1 MTSTSGAVDGGTVL
15 SVEDLRVYFYTR
27 SGVVRAVDGIDLDI
41 AKGEAVGL
49 VGESG
54 SGKSQTA
61 LAVMG
66 LTTAPGRVESGR
78 IVFNGVDLR
87 RQSAEAIRNIR
98 GRDIAMI
105 FQDPMSSLNPVLRV
119 GEQVADGM
127 RVHLPGRRR
136 IVVVLDELLALH
148 RLRRMTRKIKARVVE
163 LFRRVRIPGA
173 GRRVRS
179 FPHEFS
185 GGQRQRLAIARGL
198 ALHPKMIVLDEP
210 VSALDVSIRAQIMNL
225 LKDLQKEYEVS
236 YMLIAHHLATVR
248 YMCDWV
254 AVMYLGQ
261 IVEYADV
268 RELFNNPLHP
278 YTKALMSAALPSHPD
293 IEQDEIILTGEVP
306 SPLNPPSGCRFHT
319 RCPFAMDRC
328 AVEVPETKE
337 VAPGHTTSCHLY

>member
-1 MTSTSGAVDGGTVL
+1 MTTVPEPVGNAEPEAPL
-15 SVEDLRVYFYTR
+15 LEVFDLKKHFPVTKGLLFSRTTGFLK
-27 SGVVRAVDGIDLDI
+27 AVDGISFQI
-41 AKGEAVGL
+41 EKGKTLGI

-54 SGKSQTA
+54 CGKS
-61 LAVMG
+61 
-66 LTTAPGRVESGR
+66 TTAKLLLMLEQPTEGR
-78 IVFNGVDLR
+78 ILFEGEDIHHTDSDHR
-87 RQSAEAIRNIR
+87 RAYRSNVQAV
-98 GRDIAMI
+98 
-105 FQDPMSSLNPVLRV
+105 FQDPWSSLNPR
-119 GEQVADGM
+119 M
-127 RVHLPGRRR
+127 RVKDLIGEPMVINWDVPKREIEER
-136 IVVVLDELLALH
+136 VEKLLQDVGLSHYHANLY
-148 RLRRMTRKIKARVVE
+148 
-163 LFRRVRIPGA
+163 
-173 GRRVRS
+173 
-179 FPHEFS
+179 PHEFS
-185 GGQRQRLAIARGL
+185 GGQRQRLAIARGMSL
-198 ALHPKMIVLDEP
+198 NPKMIVLDEP

-261 IVEYADV
+261 IVEYAEV
-268 RELFNNPLHP
+268 RELYNNPLHP

-306 SPLNPPSGCRFHT
+306 SPLNPPTGCRFHT